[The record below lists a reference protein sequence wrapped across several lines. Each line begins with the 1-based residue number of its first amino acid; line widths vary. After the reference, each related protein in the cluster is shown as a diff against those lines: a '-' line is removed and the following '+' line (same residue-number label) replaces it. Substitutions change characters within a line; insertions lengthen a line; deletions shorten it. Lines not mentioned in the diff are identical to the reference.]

1 MSTHIVKWYKSLS
14 FQGLIGIGFITLWLF
29 AGIVLVMNTR
39 GKKLLAKESSRLI
52 EITGNNAVSELNA
65 RSLEI
70 AALTRTLA
78 VTAESL
84 PKSEA
89 TFQKDYSRTN

>member
-1 MSTHIVKWYKSLS
+1 
-14 FQGLIGIGFITLWLF
+14 
-29 AGIVLVMNTR
+29 MNTR
-39 GKKLLAKESSRLI
+39 GKNLLSKESSRLI

-78 VTAESL
+78 ITAQEL
-84 PKSEA
+84 PKSKS
-89 TFQKDYSRTN
+89 TFKKIIPKIINFQ